1 MPYAPD
7 LAGSALDGRYE
18 LHRLVGEGGFGRV
31 YRGYDRRLAR
41 TVAIKVIKPWWSED
55 PDWAHLFARETQ
67 LLAKVSDHGIVQI
80 YDVGQADE
88 GLYYVAEF
96 VDGESLAHRLLR
108 GRMPAWEAADVAER
122 LCRALGH
129 AHSRGIVHRDV
140 KPANILISS
149 RGEVKVSDFG
159 VARLTEGTSEGPPT
173 IVGTPRYMAPEQA
186 RGLPTGPATDIYSA
200 GVVLYEMLAGQPPF
214 TGGSSVDLALR
225 HLQERPPPLPPDT
238 PKSLVKIVEC
248 SLAKRP
254 ESRYGSCAEMADALV
269 AARIK
274 ATRPAT
280 RTRLRRCAVVPG
292 GAPPTNGH
300 TPNPA
305 SGGRKTPNGQT
316 PNPASGGRKTPN
328 GHAPK
333 PASGGRKTPNG
344 HRPAAAPPHPP
355 PPPGPA
361 DRTRVAPK
369 PMPRRNVNPSARR
382 RSFGVLALVL
392 SILVAMIVGAL
403 LIGAP
408 SYVRVPK
415 LHGLKQTAVM
425 TKLERAHL
433 VGSFSQSYDK
443 AKRGTVIGQSPGALA
458 RVKQG
463 STIGVVLSRG
473 PRPIEVPQ
481 LVGQAASDAEALLK
495 HLGLNATAD
504 QVAAPGAQPGTVT
517 SQSPPDH
524 QLLPPHGRVTLS
536 VAEVP
541 QWRAVTSF
549 SGEGLGRSVPFRI
562 RGSEWR
568 MVYGMRYDGVCT
580 FIFWCSGPSAQAT
593 RLSNGWSANSFSLN
607 TGENQTRVFQT
618 GPGIYQVQITPGSD
632 TAFWTVEVEDYY

>member
-129 AHSRGIVHRDV
+129 AHGRGIVHRDV
-140 KPANILISS
+140 KPANILMSS

-225 HLQERPPPLPPDT
+225 HLQERPPPLPTDT

-274 ATRPAT
+274 ATRAAT
-280 RTRLRRCAVVPG
+280 KTRLRRRAVVPG
-292 GAPPTNGH
+292 GAPATNGH
-300 TPNPA
+300 T
-305 SGGRKTPNGQT
+305 
-316 PNPASGGRKTPN
+316 
-328 GHAPK
+328 PK
-333 PASGGRKTPNG
+333 PASGGHKTPNG
-344 HRPAAAPPHPP
+344 HRPAAAPPKPPPP

-382 RSFGVLALVL
+382 RSVGVLALVL

-433 VGSFSQSYDK
+433 VGSFSQSYDN
-443 AKRGTVIGQSPGALA
+443 AERGTVIGQSPGALA

-463 STIGVVLSRG
+463 STIAVVVSRG
-473 PRPIEVPQ
+473 PRPIEVPL

-495 HLGLNATAD
+495 HFGLNATAN

-517 SQSPPDH
+517 SQSPPAH

-568 MVYGMRYDGVCT
+568 MVYGMRYDGMCT
-580 FIFWCSGPSAQAT
+580 FIFWCSGPSAQAA

>member
-80 YDVGQADE
+80 YDVGHADE

-96 VDGESLAHRLLR
+96 VDGESLAHRLVR
-108 GRMPAWEAADVAER
+108 GRMAAWEAADVAER

-129 AHSRGIVHRDV
+129 AHGRGIVHRDV
-140 KPANILISS
+140 KPANILMSS

-225 HLQERPPPLPPDT
+225 HLQERPPSPPPDT

-254 ESRYGSCAEMADALV
+254 ESRYRSCGEMADALV

-274 ATRPAT
+274 ATRAAT
-280 RTRLRRCAVVPG
+280 KTRLRRRSVVPG
-292 GAPPTNGH
+292 GPPATNGH
-300 TPNPA
+300 TPRPA
-305 SGGRKTPNGQT
+305 SGGH
-316 PNPASGGRKTPN
+316 KTPN
-328 GHAPK
+328 GHP
-333 PASGGRKTPNG
+333 
-344 HRPAAAPPHPP
+344 PAAAPSEPQPPP

-361 DRTRVAPK
+361 DRTRVAPR

-382 RSFGVLALVL
+382 RSVGVLALVL

-463 STIGVVLSRG
+463 SMIDVVLSRG
-473 PRPIEVPQ
+473 PRPIEVPG

-495 HLGLNATAD
+495 HLGLNATAN

-517 SQSPPDH
+517 NQSPPAH
-524 QLLPPHGRVTLS
+524 QLLAPHGRVTLS
-536 VAEVP
+536 VAEIP

-568 MVYGMRYDGVCT
+568 MVYGMRYDGMCT

-593 RLSNGWSANSFSLN
+593 RLSNGWNANSFSLN
-607 TGENQTRVFQT
+607 TGEDQTRVFQT
-618 GPGIYQVQITPGSD
+618 GPGVYQVQITPGSD

>member
-31 YRGYDRRLAR
+31 YRGHDRRLAR

-55 PDWAHLFARETQ
+55 PDWARAVRARDAAAGQGER
-67 LLAKVSDHGIVQI
+67 SGIVQI
-80 YDVGQADE
+80 YDVGHADA

-96 VDGESLAHRLLR
+96 VDGESLATDYCAAVWRLGG
-108 GRMPAWEAADVAER
+108 GRVAER

-129 AHSRGIVHRDV
+129 AHGRGIVHRDV

-159 VARLTEGTSEGPPT
+159 VARLTEGPAAVTADDRRH
-173 IVGTPRYMAPEQA
+173 PRYMAPEQA

-225 HLQERPPPLPPDT
+225 HLQERPPSLPPDT

-254 ESRYGSCAEMADALV
+254 ESRYRCCGEMADALV
-269 AARIK
+269 AARTK
-274 ATRPAT
+274 ANRAATKTRFG
-280 RTRLRRCAVVPG
+280 RRAVVPG
-292 GAPPTNGH
+292 GPPATNGH
-300 TPNPA
+300 TPRPA
-305 SGGRKTPNGQT
+305 TKGH
-316 PNPASGGRKTPN
+316 KTPN
-328 GHAPK
+328 GHP
-333 PASGGRKTPNG
+333 
-344 HRPAAAPPHPP
+344 PAAAPSKPPPPPP

-361 DRTRVAPK
+361 DRTRVAPR

-382 RSFGVLALVL
+382 RSVGVLALVL

-403 LIGAP
+403 VIGAP

-463 STIGVVLSRG
+463 STIDVVLSRG
-473 PRPIEVPQ
+473 PRPVEVPQ
-481 LVGQAASDAEALLK
+481 LVGQAESDAEALLE
-495 HLGLNATAD
+495 HLGLNATAN

-517 SQSPPDH
+517 KQSPPAR
-524 QLLPPHGRVTLS
+524 QLLAPHGRVTLS

-568 MVYGMRYDGVCT
+568 MVYGMRYDGMCT

-593 RLSNGWSANSFSLN
+593 RLSNGWNANSFSLN
-607 TGENQTRVFQT
+607 TGEDQTRVFQT